1 MTAADCTHETL
12 DDGRHRL
19 VFERRL
25 NHPVERVWAALTEPD
40 QIEAWLARA
49 ELEPR
54 AGGRVRL
61 QWLNTDDAEGNQHE
75 QGVVA
80 NGTVAAIDAPRLL
93 ELDTDVHGRLR
104 WELSPDGDRTDL
116 TFTVVLQM
124 PDEHVTENAA
134 GWHVHLDFLADW
146 LDDATRVD
154 WPHWPRERWE
164 AIHERYA
171 ASMRP
176 IS

>member
-1 MTAADCTHETL
+1 MPSTFDVLAEPTRRAILDLLIQAEQPVGDLVETL

-104 WELSPDGDRTDL
+104 WELSP
-116 TFTVVLQM
+116 
-124 PDEHVTENAA
+124 
-134 GWHVHLDFLADW
+134 
-146 LDDATRVD
+146 
-154 WPHWPRERWE
+154 
-164 AIHERYA
+164 
-171 ASMRP
+171 
-176 IS
+176 